1 MQHRLS
7 GRGWAM
13 IGLLALIWGG
23 SFPAIRAAL
32 TEVGVLTTVAIRVTG
47 GAVCLWLW
55 ILWRGIQPTGGW
67 RSLATF
73 FVMGILNNVIPF
85 GLIVWGQQ
93 HIASGL
99 ASILN
104 SSTAIITVVLAAVI
118 LPDERLTARKT
129 VGVLLGIAGV
139 ALVIGPQVLQSFDVT
154 SLGQIAILGAGL
166 SYACAGIFARLALR
180 GEAPEVAAAGM
191 LSAAALVMG
200 PLAAWHDGL
209 PTLSYSAPIWAAL
222 AYLAIVATSAAYL
235 LYFATLQVA
244 GAVNLSLVTLMIPP
258 VSVLLGWLIFDEA
271 LTPFAFAGFATL
283 AAGLLTIDGRL
294 AAIWR
299 DRRKKSA

>member
-7 GRGWAM
+7 GRGWAL
-13 IGLLALIWGG
+13 IGILALIWGG
-23 SFPAIRAAL
+23 SFPATRAAL
-32 TEVGVLTTVAIRVTG
+32 AEVGVLTTVAIRVTG
-47 GAVCLWLW
+47 GAICLWLW
-55 ILWRGIQPTGGW
+55 ILWRGIQSTGGW
-67 RSLATF
+67 RNVGIF

-104 SSTAIITVVLAAVI
+104 SSTAIFTVALAALI
-118 LPDERLTARKT
+118 LPDERLTSRKT
-129 VGVLLGIAGV
+129 VGVLLGGAGV
-139 ALVIGPQVLQSFDVT
+139 ALVIGPQVLRSFDMT

-180 GEAPEVAAAGM
+180 GAAREVAAAGM

-209 PTLSYSAPIWAAL
+209 PTLSYSAPTWAAL
-222 AYLAIVATSAAYL
+222 AYLAVAATSVAYL
-235 LYFATLQVA
+235 LYFAALQAA

-271 LTPFAFAGFATL
+271 LTPFALAGFATL
-283 AAGLLTIDGRL
+283 AAGLLTIDGRI
-294 AAIWR
+294 AALWQ
-299 DRRKKSA
+299 DSGKKSA